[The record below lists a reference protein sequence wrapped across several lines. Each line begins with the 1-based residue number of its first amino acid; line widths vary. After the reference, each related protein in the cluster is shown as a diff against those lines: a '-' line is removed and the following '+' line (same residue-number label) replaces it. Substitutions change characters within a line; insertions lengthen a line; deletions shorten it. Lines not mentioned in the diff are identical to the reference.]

1 MTKNAQE
8 ALGETADTDRT
19 SDIIRVVES
28 IVETME
34 GDLSGSAV
42 KLYHEFELLAV
53 FIKKAKEDI
62 TSLCPGEIQAK
73 HIPSATD
80 ELDAIVLATER
91 ATGEILDSA
100 EKIEA
105 TFEEVSEDVRKKLN
119 DATTTIYEACSF
131 QDITGQRISKIVATL
146 REIEAKIDGLVAA
159 FGSQLPSA
167 DKTGDESPKKEPA
180 GDKGLLNGPQLP
192 GEGKSQ
198 EEIDA
203 LLSDFD

>member
-1 MTKNAQE
+1 MTDA
-8 ALGETADTDRT
+8 DRT
-19 SDIIRVVES
+19 NDIIRVIES

-34 GDLSGSAV
+34 GDLSGPAI
-42 KLYHEFELLAV
+42 KLYHEFESLAI
-53 FIKKAKEDI
+53 FIKKEKAEI
-62 TSLCPGEIQAK
+62 ASLCPDEIQAK

-91 ATGEILDSA
+91 ATGDILDSA

-105 TFEEVSEDVRKKLN
+105 TFEEVSEDVRGKLN
-119 DATTTIYEACSF
+119 IATTAIYEACNF

-146 REIEAKIDGLVAA
+146 REIEAKIESLITA
-159 FGSQLPSA
+159 FSPQLPSA
-167 DKTGDESPKKEPA
+167 NKA
-180 GDKGLLNGPQLP
+180 GDADSKKKPASLLNGPALP